1 MQGFK
6 NHTVIIGSLAAL
18 FSLAL
23 VTLFFV
29 TASLEKDAEL
39 VRLRKEMRLVEEQ
52 MSGFE
57 TSMSQVYALSHNL
70 DTLTRIQADEAE
82 DSEAIMMRARKASI
96 MDEGAPVSVLS
107 GSDASLLNR
116 FSEMQSYSKNLEK
129 KLRGLSTLIRHR
141 EDLLSSIPSITPTEG
156 YISSTFGHRISP
168 FTGDRV
174 KHNGIDI
181 GAPLGANVLATADGE
196 VIYAGDAG
204 TFGRVVVIDHGFGI
218 ITRYAH
224 ASRLLVE
231 TGAKVARG
239 TSIAVV
245 GSSGRSTG
253 PHLHYEVM
261 VEGKPVDPRGF
272 MLDMPTEYIQ
282 LASADD
288 GVQPALGGDAPES
301 VPSFKKEHRFLFPL
315 QLAMYSVALALIFLM
330 IPALRMQ
337 HQQTAAGHAEIMLEE
352 AHSDGLIP
360 VRELDQMGD
369 AFFVEF
375 KDEAQK
381 TIPS

>member
-6 NHTVIIGSLAAL
+6 HHTVIIGSLASI
-18 FSLAL
+18 FTLAL
-23 VTLFFV
+23 ITLFFV
-29 TASLEKDAEL
+29 TASLEKDSEL
-39 VRLRKEMRLVEEQ
+39 ARLRKEMHLVEQQ

-57 TSMSQVYALSHNL
+57 ASMSEVYALSHNL
-70 DTLTRIQADEAE
+70 ETLTNIQAHEAE
-82 DSEAIMMRARKASI
+82 DSHAIRTRARKAAI

-116 FSEMQSYSKNLEK
+116 FSEMQSYSRNLEK

-196 VIYAGDAG
+196 VIYSGDAG
-204 TFGRVVVIDHGFGI
+204 AFGRVVVLDHGFGI

-224 ASRLLVE
+224 NSRLLVE
-231 TGAKVARG
+231 LGDKVTRG
-239 TSIAVV
+239 TNIAVV

-253 PHLHYEVM
+253 PHLHYEVI

-282 LASADD
+282 LANQND
-288 GVQPALGGDAPES
+288 GVQPALGGDAPDS
-301 VPSFKKEHRFLFPL
+301 TPGFQKEHRFLFPL
-315 QLAMYSVALALIFLM
+315 QLAMHSVALALIFLM
-330 IPALRMQ
+330 VPALRMQ
-337 HQQTAAGHAEIMLEE
+337 RQHSAGGLNVVLEE
-352 AHSDGLIP
+352 ASSEDLIP
-360 VRELDQMGD
+360 VRELDHAGD
-369 AFFVEF
+369 SFFVEF
-375 KDEAQK
+375 KDEARK
-381 TIPS
+381 TVS

>member
-6 NHTVIIGSLAAL
+6 NHTVIIGSLAAI

-29 TASLEKDAEL
+29 TVSLEKDAEL
-39 VRLRKEMRLVEEQ
+39 AQLRKEMRLVEDQ

-57 TSMSQVYALSHNL
+57 ASMSQVYALSHNL
-70 DTLTRIQADEAE
+70 DTLTRIQENGE
-82 DSEAIMMRARKASI
+82 EGSEAIMMRARKAAI
-96 MDEGAPVSVLS
+96 MDEGAPISTFS
-107 GSDASLLNR
+107 GPDANLLNR
-116 FSEMQSYSKNLEK
+116 FAEMQSSSKNLEK
-129 KLRGLSTLIRHR
+129 KLRGLATLIRHR

-156 YISSTFGHRISP
+156 YITSTFGHRLSP
-168 FTGDRV
+168 FTGDHV

-196 VIYAGDAG
+196 VIYAGEAG
-204 TFGRVVVIDHGFGI
+204 AFGRVVVIDHGFGI

-224 ASRLLVE
+224 NSRLLVE
-231 TGAKVARG
+231 TGTKISRG
-239 TSIAVV
+239 ASIAVV

-253 PHLHYEVM
+253 PHLHYEVI

-282 LASADD
+282 LANTDG
-288 GVQPALGGDAPES
+288 GVQTALGGDAPES
-301 VPSFKKEHRFLFPL
+301 SMAGYRKEHRFLFPL
-315 QLAMYSVALALIFLM
+315 QLAMYSVALALVFLM

-337 HQQTAAGHAEIMLEE
+337 REQAAAPAGVIFEE
-352 AHSDGLIP
+352 AESDGLIP
-360 VRELDQMGD
+360 VRQLDNMGD

-381 TIPS
+381 SVS